1 MNKQQLLL
9 SASLVILLLSCK
21 SYKPRVISS
30 EQIFNVGEVD
40 FKQCHASTIQALGK
54 DSLLATWFGGTHE
67 SNPDV
72 VIWSSLF
79 ANGRWSSPVQIADG
93 ILSDKRYPTW
103 NPVLYQYP
111 GGDTLY
117 LYYKIGPNPREWK
130 GYVKHSVDKG
140 SSWSVPSLLPTDIL
154 GPIKNRPITLPSG
167 LTLSPSSTESKEE
180 IWKAHLEIS
189 HDNGKTWSISPIRPD
204 TSIQVIQPSVIQHAD
219 GRIQVLCR
227 SKENK
232 VMSAFSMDQGL
243 TWGDWQ
249 ATNLINPNSATDAI
263 RLKNGLFMIVYN
275 PATAGKDWWQ
285 GRTKLYVATSKD
297 GLQWQDALTLE
308 DGIEGDEYSYPTIV
322 QSADG
327 LIHITYTWNRKS
339 IKHITIR

>member
-30 EQIFNVGEVD
+30 EQIFKVGEVD

-54 DSLLATWFGGTHE
+54 DSLLAAWFGGTHE

-140 SSWSVPSLLPTDIL
+140 SSWSTPSLLPTNIL
-154 GPIKNRPITLPSG
+154 GPIKNRPITLASG

-180 IWKAHLEIS
+180 IWKAHLELS

-204 TSIQVIQPSVIQHAD
+204 TNIQVIQPSVIQHAD

-232 VMSAFSMDQGL
+232 VMSSFSMDQGL

-263 RLKNGLFMIVYN
+263 RLKNGLFIIVYN
-275 PATAGKDWWQ
+275 PSLAGKDWWE
-285 GRTKLYVATSKD
+285 GRTKLRVAISKD
-297 GLQWQDALTLE
+297 GLKWKDVLALE
-308 DGIEGDEYSYPTIV
+308 DGTKGDEYSYPTII
-322 QSADG
+322 QDKRG

-339 IKHITIR
+339 IKHIIVK